1 MARAE
6 LVTPDWELVIRD
18 SEGEDIF
25 LAGFFVEENGETDV
39 ALGIKDEATLHA
51 VRALLD
57 AATLAVSG
65 SLAWFNA
72 DDIQLSNKGK
82 EVLGDEFPF

>member
-1 MARAE
+1 MARSV

-25 LAGFFVEENGETDV
+25 LAGFFVEEDGSTDV
-39 ALGIKDEATLHA
+39 ALGIKDAPALDA

-65 SLAWFNA
+65 TLDWVTA

-82 EVLGDEFPF
+82 QVLGDELPF

>member
-72 DDIQLSNKGK
+72 DDLQLSNKGK
-82 EVLGDEFPF
+82 EVLGDELPF

>member
-39 ALGIKDEATLHA
+39 ALGIKEEATLYA
-51 VRALLD
+51 VRALLE

-82 EVLGDEFPF
+82 EVLGDELPF

>member
-18 SEGEDIF
+18 SAGEDIF
-25 LAGFFVEENGETDV
+25 LAGFFVEEDGSTDV

-72 DDIQLSNKGK
+72 DDLQLSNKGK

>member
-39 ALGIKDEATLHA
+39 ALGIKDTTTLHA

-57 AATLAVSG
+57 AAALALSG

-72 DDIQLSNKGK
+72 DDLQLSNKGK

>member
-6 LVTPDWELVIRD
+6 LVAPDWELTIRD
-18 SEGEDIF
+18 TRGEEIF
-25 LAGFFVEENGETDV
+25 LAGFFVEGDGSTDV
-39 ALGIKDEATLHA
+39 ALGIKDENTLHA

-72 DDIQLSNKGK
+72 DDLQLSNKGK
-82 EVLGDEFPF
+82 QVLGDELPF